1 MDTAEKV
8 RLFQSLFDGRK
19 DVYAV
24 YWEDQRKKKKGYAPG
39 KDKNTGNYVP
49 LTDEVTL
56 SHLKGQRLIGI
67 YPVRTDN
74 TVRLFAVDFDDH
86 KGNRDALAD
95 AQRFYE
101 GFDQDEMPVYLER
114 SKSSTGYHV
123 WGFFDHD
130 VPAWQIRGVLYAR
143 LKDLGLIR
151 EGDSEQSTYDRIFPN
166 QDRLRGKGLGNLIA
180 LPLNGKYARSP
191 AKGSLFIEPES
202 LARPA
207 GATLTP
213 PPGVKV
219 DLDEKGKPKTTGF
232 APWLRP
238 YEDQM
243 GFLASIRR
251 ITAEQFAKDMHYFN
265 VVEPGKQVFDEPIS
279 SQKRPGIDRVV
290 ENCDFIKHCKAEAER
305 LPEPLWHAMVV
316 NLASFD
322 GSEQVIHQI
331 SSPHPDYREADT
343 QEKIDR
349 AREALKEVGP
359 HTCAKLATIGF
370 PCQRNC
376 LDKHGYKSPASWGTA
391 KNRPVLEDVLAEI
404 ESAVISSDSARA
416 DVARSLLQKA
426 AGMEPLELDMA
437 IEALSKKTR
446 FTLALLRREMDSIQK
461 ERYKATFV
469 DGGGGAAFDPDVP
482 LFQRLQAYKAGRS
495 KNQPFDPHIYT
506 GVVHDWLT
514 SNGAQYFFTADEQ
527 FLFFRGEVYQL
538 SDNLKFNALL
548 DSTGHLSRQI
558 ALDRCVW
565 DGLQARCVS
574 VGRRIRSMTW
584 SHTDR
589 LRSVVALA
597 LNRETN
603 TLVEMSP
610 GKIREIPNGSN
621 DSRLLLAASDKMDP
635 VDFDPDVNV
644 AEALRQLKA
653 DFIDSLACTTP
664 DAYMFTAWA
673 FCSLLMGYTPKHP
686 LMKLSGSTKSGKTT
700 AARLFS
706 HILYGN
712 DTVKSGTTA
721 SVFSDGA
728 RNPFQILDNIENRNM
743 REELL
748 QFLLIVSTGAVREK
762 RKLGMGRD
770 NVQERLDC
778 LVVITAIEP
787 FVASEL
793 INRTYDLEF
802 STKHQSDRF
811 MEPEVTARLQL
822 WRSRI
827 LSAVMH
833 VIAHDVLPNMG
844 VSSRTQMLKQSG
856 IKNHPKDRTQDY
868 FVLMLLL
875 LQALWPY
882 IAPSGYSFWSLVS
895 EWLESQARI
904 ASETELQLNPCLY
917 HLDGL
922 ESRWRAAR
930 SDADWESKYGIEPNV
945 EEGVFWFECT
955 TSELF
960 AAFCV
965 FDRETGQRAAFDN
978 PRQLGQRLK
987 AGHSVLNGAGWRRK
1001 EARNK
1006 RGVMVWKYAKEPKVA
1021 EDPRQGSLLRSPL
1034 DDEDDGVFI

>member
-1 MDTAEKV
+1 METAEKV
-8 RLFQSLFDGRK
+8 RLFRSLFDGRQ

-24 YWEDQRKKKKGYAPG
+24 YWEDLRKKKKGYAPG
-39 KDKNTGNYVP
+39 KNRDTGDYNP
-49 LTDEVTL
+49 LTDEVVL
-56 SHLKGQRLIGI
+56 SHMRGKRLVGI
-67 YPVRTDN
+67 YPMRPDN

-86 KGNRDALAD
+86 KGDRDALAD
-95 AQRFYE
+95 AQAFYE
-101 GFDQDEMPVYLER
+101 AFDQAEFPVYLER
-114 SKSSTGYHV
+114 SKSATGYHV
-123 WGFFDHD
+123 WGFFDSD
-130 VPAWQIRGVLYAR
+130 VVAWQIRGILYAR
-143 LKDLGLIR
+143 LRSLNLIQ
-151 EGDSEQSTYDRIFPN
+151 EGASEQSTYDRIFPN
-166 QDRLRGKGLGNLIA
+166 QDRLSGKGLGNLIA
-180 LPLNGKYARSP
+180 LPLNGKYAKSA
-191 AKGSLFIEPES
+191 AKGSLFIDPDS
-202 LARPA
+202 LARPS

-219 DLDEKGKPKTTGF
+219 DRDEKGRPTRTGF

-238 YEDQM
+238 FEDQI
-243 GFLASIRR
+243 GFLGTVRR
-251 ITAEQFAKDMHYFN
+251 ISASQVAAAMATYD
-265 VVEPGKQVFDEPIS
+265 VVQPGKQVFDEPITR
-279 SQKRPGIDRVV
+279 QARPGIDRVV

-305 LPEPLWHAMVV
+305 LSEPLWHAMVV

-331 SSPHPDYREADT
+331 SSPHPDYRKNDT

-349 AREALKEVGP
+349 AREALREVGP

-376 LDKHGYKSPASWGTA
+376 LEKHGYKSPASWGKA
-391 KNRPVLEDVLAEI
+391 RNRPVLEDVLAEI
-404 ESAVISSDSARA
+404 ENAVISSDSARA
-416 DVARSLLQKA
+416 EVARALMQKA
-426 AGMEPLELDMA
+426 AGMAPLELEMA
-437 IEALSKKTR
+437 IDALSKKTK
-446 FTLALLRREMDSIQK
+446 FSLGLLRREMESIQK
-461 ERYKATFV
+461 ERYKTSFV

-495 KNQPFDPHIYT
+495 KSQPFDPHIYA
-506 GVVHDWLT
+506 GVVHDWFT
-514 SNGAQYFFTADEQ
+514 GNGGQYFFTPDEQ
-527 FLFFRGEVYQL
+527 FLFFRGEVFVIG
-538 SDNLKFNALL
+538 DNLKFNALL
-548 DSTGHLSRQI
+548 DNMGHLSRQI

-565 DGLQARCVS
+565 DGLQSRCITC
-574 VGRRIRSMTW
+574 GRRIRAMTW

-589 LRSVVALA
+589 LRSVVTLA

-603 TLVEMSP
+603 NLVEMSP

-635 VDFDPDVNV
+635 VVFDPDVDV
-644 AEALRQLKA
+644 PAAMRQLKN
-653 DFIDSLACTTP
+653 DFIASLACSVP
-664 DAYMFTAWA
+664 DAYMMTAWA
-673 FCSLLMGYTPKHP
+673 FCSLIMGYTPKHP

-762 RKLGMGRD
+762 RKLGTDRD

-802 STKHQSDRF
+802 HTKYQSDRF

-844 VSSRTQMLKQSG
+844 EGSRSKLIKQSG
-856 IKNHPKDRTQDY
+856 IRSHPKDRTQDY

-875 LQALWPY
+875 LQAMWQY
-882 IAPSGYSFWSLVS
+882 IAPRGYSFWSLVS

-922 ESRWRAAR
+922 ESRWRTAR
-930 SDADWESKYGIEPNV
+930 SDTDWESKYGIKPQV
-945 EEGVFWFECT
+945 EDGIFWFECT

-960 AAFCV
+960 AGFCV
-965 FDRETGQRAAFDN
+965 FDRETGQKAAFDN

-987 AGHSVLNGAGWRRK
+987 AGEKTLNGAGWRRR
-1001 EARNK
+1001 EARNR
-1006 RGVMVWKYAKEPKVA
+1006 RGVMVWRYAKEPKVA
-1021 EDPRQGSLLRSPL
+1021 EDARQVSLLP
-1034 DDEDDGVFI
+1034 DKTEEEDGVFL

>member
-1 MDTAEKV
+1 MNKEEKV
-8 RLFQSLFDGRK
+8 RLFRSLFDGRQ

-24 YWEDQRKKKKGYAPG
+24 YWEDARKEKKGYAPG
-39 KDKNTGNYVP
+39 KNRDTGVYHP
-49 LTDEVTL
+49 LTDEVIT
-56 SHLKGQRLIGI
+56 SHLKGRRLIGI
-67 YPVRTDN
+67 YPVRPDN

-101 GFDQDEMPVYLER
+101 GFDHAEFPVYLER
-114 SKSSTGYHV
+114 SKSATGYHV
-123 WGFFDHD
+123 WGFFDFD

-143 LKDLGLIR
+143 LKDLDLIQ
-151 EGDSEQSTYDRIFPN
+151 EGSSEQSTYDRIFPN
-166 QDRLRGKGLGNLIA
+166 QDRLSGKGLGNLIA
-180 LPLNGKYARSP
+180 LPLNGKYAREG
-191 AKGSLFIEPES
+191 GSLFIDPES
-202 LARPA
+202 LKLRG
-207 GATLTP
+207 GA
-213 PPGVKV
+213 
-219 DLDEKGKPKTTGF
+219 
-232 APWLRP
+232 APVRGRASWLVP
-238 YEDQM
+238 FPDQM
-243 GFLASIRR
+243 EFLSTVDR
-251 ITAEQFAKDMHYFN
+251 ITEAKLAADTAYYN
-265 VVEPGKQVFDEPIS
+265 VVAPGRQVFDEPIAELS
-279 SQKRPGIDRVV
+279 RPGIDRVTS
-290 ENCDFIKHCKAEAER
+290 NCDFVKHCKTEAER

-316 NLASFD
+316 NLASFE
-322 GSEQVIHQI
+322 GSDDVIHQI
-331 SSPHPDYREADT
+331 SKPHPNYSKSDT
-343 QEKIDR
+343 QGKIER
-349 AREALKEVGP
+349 AREALKVVGP

-376 LDKHGYKSPASWGTA
+376 LEKHGYKAPVSWGTA
-391 KNRPVLEDVLAEI
+391 RVRPVLETVLAEI
-404 ESAVISSDSARA
+404 ESAVITTDSARA

-426 AGMEPLELDMA
+426 AGMEPLELEMA
-437 IEALSKKTR
+437 IDALAKKTK
-446 FTLALLRREMDSIQK
+446 FSLALLRREMETIQK
-461 ERYKATFV
+461 ERYKTSFV

-495 KNQPFDPHIYT
+495 KHQPFDPHIYT

-514 SNGAQYFFTADEQ
+514 SNGAQYFFTTDEQ
-527 FLFFRGEVYQL
+527 FLFFRGEVYPI
-538 SDNLKFNALL
+538 SDNLKLNALM
-548 DSTGHLSRQI
+548 DNMGHLSRQI

-565 DGLQARCVS
+565 DGLQSRCVS
-574 VGRRIRSMTW
+574 VGRRIRAMTW

-589 LRSVVALA
+589 LRSVVTLA
-597 LNRETN
+597 LNRESN

-610 GKIREIPNGSN
+610 GSIREIANGSN
-621 DSRLLLAASDKMDP
+621 ESRLLLAASDKMDP
-635 VDFDPDVNV
+635 VEFDPSVDVGV
-644 AEALRQLKA
+644 ALGCLKR
-653 DFIDSLACTTP
+653 DFIDSLACSVP

-673 FCSLLMGYTPKHP
+673 FSSLIMGYTPKHP

-706 HILYGN
+706 HVLYGN

-762 RKLGMGRD
+762 RKIGTDRD

-778 LVVITAIEP
+778 LVAITGIEP
-787 FVASEL
+787 FVAPEL

-802 STKHQSDRF
+802 NTKYQSDRF

-844 VSSRTQMLKQSG
+844 VASRSQLLKQSG
-856 IKNHPKDRTQDY
+856 IKSHPKDRTQDY

-882 IAPSGYSFWSLVS
+882 IEPAGYSFWALVS

-904 ASETELQLNPCLY
+904 ASETEMQLNPCLY
-917 HLDGL
+917 HLDAL
-922 ESRWRAAR
+922 ESRWKTAK
-930 SDADWESKYGIEPNV
+930 SDTEWESKYGLKPKV
-945 EEGVFWFECT
+945 DEGVFWFEAT

-960 AAFCV
+960 GAFCV
-965 FDRETGQRAAFDN
+965 FDRETGQRSAFDN

-987 AGHSVLNGAGWRRK
+987 GGERVLVEAGWGRR
-1001 EARNK
+1001 EMRNK
-1006 RGVMVWKYAKEPKVA
+1006 SGVMVWRYAKEPK
-1021 EDPRQGSLLRSPL
+1021 EGSDKRQTSLLGSRE
-1034 DDEDDGVFI
+1034 DVADEVFI